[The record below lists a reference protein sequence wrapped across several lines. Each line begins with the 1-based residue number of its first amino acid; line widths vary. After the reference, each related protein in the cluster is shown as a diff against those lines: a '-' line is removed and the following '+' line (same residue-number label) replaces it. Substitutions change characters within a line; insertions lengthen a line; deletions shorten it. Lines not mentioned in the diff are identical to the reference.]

1 MLLKLTSSAAEFSG
15 KSIVINSEYILSIL
29 ENDVTNENGLVESKT
44 FIFCPP
50 HGTWE
55 VKESLETVLDLI
67 NQGK

>member
-44 FIFCPP
+44 FIF
-50 HGTWE
+50 
-55 VKESLETVLDLI
+55 
-67 NQGK
+67 